1 MVTEDID
8 ENNGTSPIVSCTDIQ
23 ILKTE
28 EDRNGEDLL
37 AMSDFFG
44 DYLQV
49 LSESIRANAITEELP
64 SIPFADLGIIAE
76 VVHRA
81 EIITEGT
88 TQLLPDFDHLPKDI
102 RQKLKDGVY
111 KVGESRQVDGNLR
124 AVIVDESGTRV
135 KDVTLK
141 EVRINPGTMEATRSI
156 ANQLQMRQIYAKLDT
171 IQAMQEFQIARD
183 RDRDMKVP
191 FLDARFYILKA
202 QGQNCTQ
209 EERKAFLEKA
219 AEKLLS
225 AVNSV
230 YTEMATSSEQLSKLT
245 RFPIFQRKGLI
256 RAHIGYLSEDLQIAT
271 KLVGLRLQLLDYL
284 GDTDGRRIEMDRY
297 QRVMSDFF
305 TKQLPGKRYSAAAL
319 VHLNYPYTEENRNC
333 WYQLGI
339 DLQPKLAALKSDDCQ
354 HLYVVSVE
362 DFDNGEQ

>member
-1 MVTEDID
+1 MISLTALF
-8 ENNGTSPIVSCTDIQ
+8 S
-23 ILKTE
+23 L
-28 EDRNGEDLL
+28 
-37 AMSDFFG
+37 
-44 DYLQV
+44 
-49 LSESIRANAITEELP
+49 EL
-64 SIPFADLGIIAE
+64 
-76 VVHRA
+76 
-81 EIITEGT
+81 
-88 TQLLPDFDHLPKDI
+88 
-102 RQKLKDGVY
+102 
-111 KVGESRQVDGNLR
+111 
-124 AVIVDESGTRV
+124 
-135 KDVTLK
+135 
-141 EVRINPGTMEATRSI
+141 TMEASRSI
-156 ANQLQMRQIYAKLDT
+156 ANQLQMRQIYAKLDM

-202 QGQNCTQ
+202 QGQNCTS
-209 EERKAFLEKA
+209 EERKAYLEKA

-305 TKQLPGKRYSAAAL
+305 TKQLPGKRYSAAEL
-319 VHLNYPYTEENRNC
+319 VHLNYPYTEENKNC

-362 DFDNGEQ
+362 DLDNGEQ